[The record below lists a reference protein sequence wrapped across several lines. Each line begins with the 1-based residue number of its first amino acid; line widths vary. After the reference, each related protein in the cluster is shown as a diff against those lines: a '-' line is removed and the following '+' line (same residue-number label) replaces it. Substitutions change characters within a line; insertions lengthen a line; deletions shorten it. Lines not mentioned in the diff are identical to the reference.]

1 MKRKKH
7 AVEKSENDTP
17 KPLHREVKQK
27 TEELAKRAPTVGTKL
42 KGLIE
47 VALKADAEKKAAE
60 KAQPKPAAKPS
71 PKSASSKP
79 QTFAQS
85 QKASAPKASAPKA
98 SAPKAPVPA
107 KTAAPAEPAKAPVA
121 PNRPPSNTL
130 RGDDRIAYF
139 DAIAGVR
146 PLGAVKGKL
155 RHEPSLESLQKNPV
169 NQALVANERQTNDAS
184 ARKKLG
190 ELLGGGYEFD
200 MAVDEDDVLEALR
213 RDAPIEALNALR
225 MPNPRVDGTLDLHG
239 LREAEVEDR
248 LARWVREQHR
258 KGARRLLIIHG
269 KGLRSPHGVA
279 VLRDCVRLTLSS
291 SIATPLV
298 HAFASA
304 PPSLGGTGATLVEL
318 GRS

>member
-7 AVEKSENDTP
+7 AVDAAETNTP
-17 KPLHREVKQK
+17 KPS
-27 TEELAKRAPTVGTKL
+27 PNVGTKL

-47 VALKADAEKKAAE
+47 VVLKADAEKKAAE
-60 KAQPKPAAKPS
+60 KAKPKAVAKPS

-85 QKASAPKASAPKA
+85 QKSSAA
-98 SAPKAPVPA
+98 KAPAPT
-107 KTAAPAEPAKAPVA
+107 KTAAPTEPEKAPVA
-121 PNRPPSNTL
+121 PIRPPSNTL

-155 RHEPSLESLQKNPV
+155 RHEPSLESVKKNPID
-169 NQALVANERQTNDAS
+169 QALVANERQSNEAG

-200 MAVDEDDVLEALR
+200 IAVDADDVLEALR
-213 RDAPIEALNALR
+213 RDAPLEALNALR

-239 LREAEVEDR
+239 LREADVEDR

-279 VLRDCVRLTLSS
+279 VLRDCVRLTLSA

>member
-7 AVEKSENDTP
+7 DRAEHDAP
-17 KPLHREVKQK
+17 KPI
-27 TEELAKRAPTVGTKL
+27 PTVGTKL

-47 VALKADAEKKAAE
+47 GVIQAEAKKKELA
-60 KAQPKPAAKPS
+60 KAQPKSLAKGLPSGASKFTGGAGGKNAGKSVSTGTAPKLAKSAVAKTPDVQAKPGLV
-71 PKSASSKP
+71 
-79 QTFAQS
+79 
-85 QKASAPKASAPKA
+85 
-98 SAPKAPVPA
+98 VPA
-107 KTAAPAEPAKAPVA
+107 SEGMQVA
-121 PNRPPSNTL
+121 PPLRPPSETL
-130 RGDDRIAYF
+130 RGNDRIAYF

-146 PLGAVKGKL
+146 PIGAVKGKL
-155 RHEPSLESLQKNPV
+155 RHEPSLGAVKKNPINV
-169 NQALVANERQTNDAS
+169 ALVATERQTNEAS

-200 MAVDEDDVLEALR
+200 IAVDEEDVLEALR
-213 RDAPIEALNALR
+213 RDAPIEALGALR
-225 MPNPRVDGTLDLHG
+225 KANPRIDATLDLHG
-239 LREAEVEDR
+239 MREAVVEDK

-269 KGLRSPHGVA
+269 KGLRSPQGVA
-279 VLRDCVRLTLSS
+279 VLRDCVRSTLAS

-304 PPSLGGTGATLVEL
+304 PPDLGGTGATLVEL

>member
-7 AVEKSENDTP
+7 AAEPTENAKL
-17 KPLHREVKQK
+17 KPI
-27 TEELAKRAPTVGTKL
+27 PTVGTKL

-47 VALKADAEKKAAE
+47 VVLKADADKKAAE
-60 KAQPKPAAKPS
+60 KASPKAAPKPKP
-71 PKSASSKP
+71 KGASKP
-79 QTFAQS
+79 QTLAQA
-85 QKASAPKASAPKA
+85 QTASS
-98 SAPKAPVPA
+98 
-107 KTAAPAEPAKAPVA
+107 AKAPLPRPAAELEKPA
-121 PNRPPSNTL
+121 PAIRPPSNTL

-146 PLGAVKGKL
+146 PLGAIKGKL
-155 RHEPSLESLQKNPV
+155 RHEPSLASVKKNPV
-169 NQALVANERQTNDAS
+169 DQALVANERQSNEAG

-200 MAVDEDDVLEALR
+200 IAVDEDDVLEALR
-213 RDAPIEALNALR
+213 RDAPIEALGALR
-225 MPNPRVDGTLDLHG
+225 KPNPRVDGTLDLHG
-239 LREAEVEDR
+239 LREVEVEDR

-279 VLRDCVRLTLSS
+279 VLRDCVRLTLSA

-318 GRS
+318 GRT

>member
-7 AVEKSENDTP
+7 AVDATENVTP
-17 KPLHREVKQK
+17 KPI
-27 TEELAKRAPTVGTKL
+27 PNVGTKL

-47 VALKADAEKKAAE
+47 DVLKADAEKKAAE
-60 KAQPKPAAKPS
+60 KAKPKAVAKPS

-85 QKASAPKASAPKA
+85 QKASAE
-98 SAPKAPVPA
+98 KAPAPT
-107 KTAAPAEPAKAPVA
+107 KTAAPTEPEKAPVA
-121 PNRPPSNTL
+121 AIRPPSNTL

-155 RHEPSLESLQKNPV
+155 RHEPSLESVKKNPID
-169 NQALVANERQTNDAS
+169 QALVANERQSNEAG

-200 MAVDEDDVLEALR
+200 IAVDADDVLEALR

-239 LREAEVEDR
+239 LREADVEDR

-279 VLRDCVRLTLSS
+279 VLRDCVRLTLSA

>member
-7 AVEKSENDTP
+7 AADPAESTTL
-17 KPLHREVKQK
+17 KPI
-27 TEELAKRAPTVGTKL
+27 PNVGTKL

-47 VALKADAEKKAAE
+47 VALKADAERKSKVSEKKATE
-60 KAQPKPAAKPS
+60 KAQPKTAPKPAAK
-71 PKSASSKP
+71 SASAKP

-85 QKASAPKASAPKA
+85 QKTS
-98 SAPKAPVPA
+98 V
-107 KTAAPAEPAKAPVA
+107 AKAPASATAADPEKPA
-121 PNRPPSNTL
+121 PAIRPPSDTL
-130 RGDDRIAYF
+130 RGNDRIAYF

-155 RHEPSLESLQKNPV
+155 RHEPSLESVKKNPV
-169 NQALVANERQTNDAS
+169 NQTLVVNERQANEAG

-200 MAVDEDDVLEALR
+200 IAVDEDDVLEALR
-213 RDAPIEALNALR
+213 RDAPIEALSALR
-225 MPNPRVDGTLDLHG
+225 KPNPRVDGTLDLHG

-279 VLRDCVRLTLSS
+279 VLRDCVRLTLSA

-318 GRS
+318 GRT